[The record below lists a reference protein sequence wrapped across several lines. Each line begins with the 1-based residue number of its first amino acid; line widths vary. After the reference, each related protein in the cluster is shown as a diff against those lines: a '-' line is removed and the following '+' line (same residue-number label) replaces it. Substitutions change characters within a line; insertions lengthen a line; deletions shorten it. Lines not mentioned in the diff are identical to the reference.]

1 MTQFETVG
9 FLAVLKGLLFKLTV
23 RQLHRY
29 VMEGFRDLAEKR
41 IL

>member
-1 MTQFETVG
+1 MTQFETAG
-9 FLAVLKGLLFKLTV
+9 FLAALKGLLFKLTV
-23 RQLHRY
+23 RRLHKY